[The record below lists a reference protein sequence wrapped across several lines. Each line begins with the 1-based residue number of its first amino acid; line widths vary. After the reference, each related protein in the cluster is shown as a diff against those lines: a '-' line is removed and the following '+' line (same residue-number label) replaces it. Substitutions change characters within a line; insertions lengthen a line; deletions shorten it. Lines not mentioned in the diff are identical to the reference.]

1 MQRTVRVLRIAL
13 PIVFIAF
20 IAFIVISWD
29 RSGGRLGRTKVDPV
43 TSTQRP
49 NDQPEIEARAF
60 RDVQTVGGRVVSE
73 IVASRVVSFASGWT
87 TLEGVKL
94 TLYRANGL
102 TYVISCPEAQFN
114 NQTKEAEAKGGVHVT
129 SSDGIEIR
137 TREIHY
143 DGVRLTNDIPVEFKV
158 DRWDGKAG
166 ALDLD
171 VAGETLRLHKEVTAT
186 MAPLP
191 ANAPPGAAPD
201 VPMTLAGREGL
212 FKRAE
217 NTVEFRDQVRMTR
230 AADSL
235 KADYMIGR
243 FTQDRRQMIALEGTG
258 NAEIVM
264 ASNANP
270 GEDLGGRKTVTC
282 DSFHTEV
289 GPDGKIN
296 AINAVAAQNMV
307 HAVLD
312 GPPQRDIVARNL
324 RVALANRAVSEI
336 KADWQ
341 VVMKELGAEPRQIN
355 SEHVTVYF
363 DGVTRRPRNAY
374 LEGAFRYSDPKNSA
388 SAFRAHYDIAGD
400 KIVLTTDPGWQAT
413 VVADGST
420 LKAKQIEFSPRA
432 QTALA
437 KGQVIA
443 QLVSKGKGG
452 GATADAS
459 NLFPTGKPVFVNSDE
474 LVMRQAQKIAH
485 FTGNVRAWQENNTL
499 LANDLQVVGSGDT
512 MTARGNVRTLL
523 YNTSAAA
530 AEQRKTPMRT
540 TSEQLIARRVERRI
554 ELVGKVH
561 IVDETRDLQAE
572 KATLFMDENRKVQRM
587 EAETGVRITEAGAGR
602 KGTGDKA
609 IYQVDKRMIY
619 VFGKPATMSDPK
631 GNLSGEQIVFDLAKD
646 RVAVRSPDGKTTG
659 TYKHEG

>member
-20 IAFIVISWD
+20 VAFIVISWN

-43 TSTQRP
+43 TSTVRP
-49 NDQPEIEARAF
+49 DDEAELEARAF

-73 IVASRVVSFASGWT
+73 IVAARVVSFASGWT

-114 NQTKEAEAKGGVHVT
+114 NQTKEAEAKGGVRVT
-129 SSDGIEIR
+129 SSDNIEIR
-137 TREIHY
+137 TAEIHY
-143 DGVRLTNDIPVEFKV
+143 DGARLTNDIPVEFKV

-191 ANAPPGAAPD
+191 VNAPPGTTPEE
-201 VPMTLAGREGL
+201 PMTISGRESM
-212 FKRAE
+212 FKRID

-230 AADSL
+230 AADSV

-243 FTQDRRQMIALEGTG
+243 FTQDRRQMIGLEGTG

-264 ASNANP
+264 GANAAP

-289 GPDGKIN
+289 GPEGKIT

-324 RVALANRAVSEI
+324 RVALANRSVSEI
-336 KADWQ
+336 KADYQ

-355 SEHVTVYF
+355 SEHVIVYF
-363 DGVTRRPRNAY
+363 DAVTRRARNAY
-374 LEGAFRYSDPKNSA
+374 LEGAFRYSDPKNTA
-388 SAFRAHYDIAGD
+388 SAFRAHYDITGD

-432 QTALA
+432 QTAFA

-499 LANDLQVVGSGDT
+499 LASELQVVGSGDT
-512 MTARGNVRTLL
+512 ITARGNVRTLL
-523 YNTSAAA
+523 YNTSA

-540 TSEQLIARRVERRI
+540 TSEQLIARRAERRI
-554 ELVGKVH
+554 DLVGKVQ
-561 IVDETRDLQAE
+561 IVDETRDLQSE
-572 KATLFMDENRKVQRM
+572 RATLFMDENRKVQRM
-587 EAETGVRITEAGAGR
+587 EAETGVKITESGTGR

-609 IYQVDKRMIY
+609 IYQVDKKMIY

-631 GNLSGEQIVFDLAKD
+631 GNLSGEQIVFDLTKD

>member
-13 PIVFIAF
+13 PIVFVAFVAF
-20 IAFIVISWD
+20 IFLSWD
-29 RSGGRLGRTKVDPV
+29 RSRGRTGRSKVDPV

-49 NDQPEIEARAF
+49 GDKPEIEARAF

-73 IVASRVVSFASGWT
+73 IVANRVVSFASGWT
-87 TLEGVKL
+87 TLEGVRL

-114 NQTKEAEAKGGVHVT
+114 NQTKEAEAKGGVNVT

-137 TREIHY
+137 THEIHY
-143 DGVRLTNDIPVEFKV
+143 DGARLTNDIPVEFKV

-171 VAGETLRLHKEVTAT
+171 VAGETLRLHKDVTAT
-186 MAPLP
+186 MAAVPL
-191 ANAPPGAAPD
+191 NAPPGAPAEM
-201 VPMTLAGREGL
+201 PMTISGREGL
-212 FKRAE
+212 FKRQA
-217 NTVEFRDQVRMTR
+217 NTVEFRDAVRMTR
-230 AADSL
+230 AAESV
-235 KADYMIGR
+235 KADYMLGR
-243 FTQDRRQMIALEGTG
+243 FTQDRRQIVGLEGTG
-258 NAEIVM
+258 NVEIIM
-264 ASNANP
+264 AANAQP

-282 DSFHTEV
+282 DNFNTEV

-296 AINAVAAQNMV
+296 AINAIGAQNMA

-312 GPPQRDIVARNL
+312 GPPQRDIVARSF

-336 KADWQ
+336 KADNQ

-355 SEHVTVYF
+355 SEHVIVYF
-363 DGVTRRPRNAY
+363 DAVTRRARNAY
-374 LEGAFRYSDPKNSA
+374 LEGAFRYTDPKNNA

-400 KIVLTTDPGWQAT
+400 KIILTTDPGWQAT

-432 QTALA
+432 QTAHA
-437 KGQVIA
+437 TGSVIA

-452 GATADAS
+452 GASADAS

-474 LVMRQAQKIAH
+474 LVMRQAQKVAH
-485 FTGNVRAWQENNTL
+485 FTGNVRAWQENNTI
-499 LANDLQVVGSGDT
+499 LAGELQVVGNGDT
-512 MTARGNVRTLL
+512 LTARGNVRTML
-523 YNTSAAA
+523 YNTSTEA
-530 AEQRKTPMRT
+530 RKTPMRS
-540 TSEQLIARRVERRI
+540 TSEQLIARKAERRI
-554 ELVGKVH
+554 DLIGNVTL
-561 IVDETRDLQAE
+561 VDETRTLQSQ
-572 KATLFMDENRKVQRM
+572 KATLFLDEHRKVQRM
-587 EAETGVRITEAGAGR
+587 EAETGVQVTETGTGR

-609 IYQVDKRMIY
+609 IYQVDKKMIY

-631 GNLSGEQIVFDLAKD
+631 GNLAGEQIVFDLARD

-659 TYKHEG
+659 TYKQEG